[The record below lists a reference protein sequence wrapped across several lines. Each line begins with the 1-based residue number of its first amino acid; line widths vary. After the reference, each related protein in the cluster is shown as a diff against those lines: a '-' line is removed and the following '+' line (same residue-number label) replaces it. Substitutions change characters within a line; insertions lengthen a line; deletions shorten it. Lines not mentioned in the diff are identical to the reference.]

1 MKKTLDIKKL
11 VLLNMPYIL
20 LGLFATNF
28 GEAWRMAQGAD
39 ASEKFLSLV
48 AVLPGA
54 LQSFWPSLHPLD
66 LLVGLCC
73 GVGLRLAVY
82 IKSKNAKKY
91 RHGLEYGSARWGTRD
106 DIAPYVD
113 PVFQNN
119 VILTKTESL
128 TMNSR
133 PKDPKTARNKNVLV
147 IGGSGSGK
155 TRFWLKPNLMQMHS
169 SYVVTDPKGTILVE
183 CGKMLQRGA
192 PKLGKDGK
200 PMKDK
205 HGKVIYEPYRI
216 KVLNTINFKKSMH
229 YNPFAYIHSEKDI
242 LKLVTTLIANTKGEG
257 KAGDDF
263 WVKAETL
270 LYCALIGYIHYE
282 APVEEQNFSTLIE
295 FINAMEV
302 REDDEEFKNP
312 VDLMFD
318 ALESEKPNHFA
329 VRQYK
334 KYKLAAGVVCS
345 KRLLNQAVGKSL
357 RTHNLK
363 PKKGA
368 QVMRKNEKITALY
381 ERLSRDDFG
390 KDDDQQRESNSI
402 SNQKAMLEEF
412 AARQGFTNIVHFTD
426 DGISGTC
433 FDRPGFL
440 AMMKEVEA
448 GNVEYL
454 CIKDMSR
461 MGRDY
466 LKVGQ
471 IMEILRQRGVR
482 LIAINDGVDSAR
494 GDDDF
499 TPFRNIMNEYYARDT
514 SRKIRS
520 TFQSKGKSGKHL
532 TGTVIYGYLWNEA
545 RDQWLVDPEAAEVVK
560 CIFAMTIEGY
570 GPYQIASKMKEEKVL
585 IPSAYLA
592 RHGEGVN
599 KNKTFKDVYGWG
611 SSTIC
616 NILEKREYLGHTINF
631 KTRKHFKD
639 KKSHYVPED
648 EWTIFENTHEAI
660 IDQQTFDLV
669 QKIRGNVRRYPD
681 GWGEAAPLTGL
692 LYCADCGGKMYV
704 HRTNNGK
711 RISQYTCSQYSKV
724 PVGKLC
730 TTQHRINEDVV
741 LSLVS
746 EMLKAIAEYAKHDRA
761 EFVRVVQEAQSSQQT
776 AEVKKQRIR
785 LATAKQRVSELE
797 VLLCKIYEDNI
808 LGKLSDS
815 RYATLDAQYEKEQ
828 SELTAEISVLE
839 KAVKSYEK
847 HEKDADRFI
856 ALIDKYENFDKLTIA
871 MLNEFIEKI
880 LVHERDRKGSI
891 QTTQEVE
898 IYFNFVGR
906 FVPPAFGEA
915 ELTPEE
921 LEEIRKREER
931 KDRLHQNYLK
941 RKASGAQK
949 RYEDKIKKRKKA
961 EIEAKKAA
969 IRAEDI
975 AKGVFVPVSSLPQ
988 REPMKGVQT
997 A

>member
-1 MKKTLDIKKL
+1 MKKQLNIKKL
-11 VLLNMPYIL
+11 ILLNLPYIL
-20 LGLFATNF
+20 MGLFSTNF
-28 GEAWRMAQGAD
+28 GEAWRMAVGAD
-39 ASEKFLSLV
+39 ASAKMLSFFSTLPV
-48 AVLPGA
+48 ALA
-54 LQSFWPSLHPLD
+54 SWWPSLHPLD

-73 GVGLRLAVY
+73 CGGLRLAVY
-82 IKSKNAKKY
+82 LKSKNAKKY
-91 RHGLEYGSARWGTRD
+91 RHGMEYGSARWGTHE
-106 DIAPYVD
+106 DITPYID

-318 ALESEKPNHFA
+318 ALEAEKPNHFA

-560 CIFAMTIEGY
+560 RIFAMTIEGY
-570 GPYQIASKMKEEKVL
+570 GPYQIASKLKEEKIL

-592 RHGEGVN
+592 QHGEGVN

-776 AEVKKQRIR
+776 AEVKKQRTR

-941 RKASGAQK
+941 RKANGKQK
-949 RYEDKIKKRKKA
+949 EYEERTKAKKKA
-961 EIEAKKAA
+961 EIEARKQA
-969 IRAEDI
+969 IRTEDI
-975 AKGVFVPVSSLPQ
+975 ARGVFIPVSSLPQ
-988 REPMKGVQT
+988 LGPRKG